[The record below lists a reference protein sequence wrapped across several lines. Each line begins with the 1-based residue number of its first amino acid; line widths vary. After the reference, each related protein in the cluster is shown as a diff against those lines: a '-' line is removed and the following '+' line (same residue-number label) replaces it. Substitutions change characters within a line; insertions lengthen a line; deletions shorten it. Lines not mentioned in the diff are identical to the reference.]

1 MRKHRQHWRVGIL
14 FLALAGLLL
23 MLRPATADE
32 PTTELADS
40 KPPRTVKVAAIQCS
54 SNLGDVAG
62 NTKKLTALVREAAA
76 GGAKI
81 VVLPETAIT
90 GYVSQD
96 LQWNWHVAGRPIEKG
111 FRGKEPLPFAET
123 VPGPSTE
130 HFCKLAKDLG
140 IYLTIPLLE
149 KVEQPIPT
157 RRASEDRSAQGDSE
171 DTSTRRASEGVPA
184 ARRASAGPQFFNTVC
199 LASPGGKLVAHY
211 RKLTPWPYPEKSW
224 ATPGDR
230 GIQTFDTE
238 YGRVGLAI
246 CFDIHTILERY
257 EDQKLWALLY
267 PIAWVDDEHPA
278 DWFWH
283 RLPERVGKFK
293 HHVIGAN
300 WSVDEPQNWRGYG
313 FSTIISP
320 EGKVLATAKSLH
332 GSEIVFAELQCS
344 N

>member
-1 MRKHRQHWRVGIL
+1 MPRVASGGDH
-14 FLALAGLLL
+14 A
-23 MLRPATADE
+23 PA
-32 PTTELADS
+32 
-40 KPPRTVKVAAIQCS
+40 TVKVAAVQCS
-54 SNLGDVAG
+54 SELGDIAG

-111 FRGKEPLPFAET
+111 FRGKDPLPFAET
-123 VPGPSTE
+123 VPGPATD
-130 HFCKLAKDLG
+130 HFCKLAKELG

-149 KVEQPIPT
+149 KVEQPTPT
-157 RRASEDRSAQGDSE
+157 VRASDG
-171 DTSTRRASEGVPA
+171 TT
-184 ARRASAGPQFFNTVC
+184 FFNTVC
-199 LASPGGKLVAHY
+199 LASPTGKLVAHY
-211 RKLTPWPYPEKSW
+211 RKLNPWPYPEKSW

-230 GIQTFDTE
+230 GIQTYDTE

-278 DWFWH
+278 EWYWH

-300 WSVDEPQNWRGYG
+300 WSVDQPQTWRGYG
-313 FSTIISP
+313 FSTIIAP
-320 EGKVLATAKSLH
+320 DGKVVATAKSLH
-332 GSEIVFAELQCS
+332 GSEIVYAELACAKGK
-344 N
+344 